1 MKIDNERLPEP
12 KPEELHYTK
21 KGDYHNRM
29 FKETASEKYGIT
41 NIDFANWVNKTF
53 DEYYLHNKHITYREY
68 KKLI

>member
-29 FKETASEKYGIT
+29 LDK
-41 NIDFANWVNKTF
+41 
-53 DEYYLHNKHITYREY
+53 
-68 KKLI
+68 